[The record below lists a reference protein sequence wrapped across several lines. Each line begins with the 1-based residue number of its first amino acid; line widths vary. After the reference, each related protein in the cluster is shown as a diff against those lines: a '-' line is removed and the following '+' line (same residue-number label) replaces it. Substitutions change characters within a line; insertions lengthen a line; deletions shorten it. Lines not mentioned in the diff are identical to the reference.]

1 VGDRTKDSHAW
12 LTAFAPA
19 DNPEISITVMV
30 ERGGEGSDVA
40 APIVGDILKE
50 WFDEPETKVPRYAS
64 DGKTV
69 VYE

>member
-1 VGDRTKDSHAW
+1 VGDGSSDTHAW

-19 DNPEISITVMV
+19 DNPEISITVLV

-50 WFDEPETKVPRYAS
+50 WFEEPETKVPRY
-64 DGKTV
+64 DENGKV
-69 VYE
+69 VM